1 MCILVSMFIDL
12 VPNRNSP
19 PAILLRESFREG
31 SKVKKRTIANLSSWP
46 GSRIEVF
53 RRLLRGE
60 LDSLPLQELFQGPI
74 FGVLFVLKQ
83 IADQLGLSAA
93 IGHSRLGKLALFLV
107 LARLPHQG
115 SRLSA
120 VRWAQDH
127 AVSEVLGLN
136 SFDEDDLYAA
146 LDDLEARQEK
156 IERALYQQYQRRCG
170 KQPPRLF
177 LYDVTSS
184 YLEGQCNELGEFGY
198 NRDGKKGKLQ
208 IVIGLLTDA
217 AGEPLAVRVFEG
229 NRSDPTTVAEQI
241 KIIKEQFQV
250 EELVFVGDRGMVKSK
265 GKQALEQAKLRYI
278 TALTDP
284 QIRGLLKRGIL
295 QLELFSEQLCEV
307 EDHGVRYVLRKNE
320 TEAARERHRLE
331 DKLAKLKEKIA
342 ARNEETKSKRRCQP
356 EAGKRK
362 LEAWIAQHKLNG
374 LVELKL
380 DGRMLRLERHETAI
394 ATSLEL
400 AGCYVVTTDVLP
412 ENMSTQEVHDS
423 YVSLQKVERDFR
435 AMKTGLLEVRPLFVR
450 KESRTR
456 GHVFCCMLALKLS
469 CELERRLREHFG
481 TTDRDPHAITLG
493 DALASLASLCLMQY
507 KVDEK
512 TTVTK
517 LPQPS
522 ANQAKILTALGVAL
536 PAMK

>member
-1 MCILVSMFIDL
+1 MLYLVGMYIDTI
-12 VPNRNSP
+12 PNRKSP
-19 PAILLRESFREG
+19 PAILLRQACRENG
-31 SKVKKRTIANLSSWP
+31 KVKNRTLANLSDWDRA
-46 GSRIEVF
+46 RIEAL
-53 RRLLRGE
+53 RRALRGE
-60 LDSLPLQELFQGPI
+60 FDHAALSEPTLGPV
-74 FGVLFVLKQ
+74 FGLLYTLKQ
-83 IADQLGLSAA
+83 MADILGLTAA
-93 IGHSRLGKLALFLV
+93 LGNNVFGKLALFLI
-107 LARLPHQG
+107 LARVAHQG

-120 VRWAQDH
+120 SRWAQDH
-127 AVSEVLGLN
+127 AVSEVVGLA

-146 LDDLEARQEK
+146 LDDLCGRQEK
-156 IERALYQQYQRRCG
+156 IERTLYRRYQSRRG
-170 KQPPRLF
+170 APLSRLF

-184 YLEGQCNELGEFGY
+184 YLEGEKNELGEFGY
-198 NRDGKKGKLQ
+198 DRDGKRGKLQ

-217 AGEPLAVRVFEG
+217 AGEPLAVRVFNG
-229 NRSDPTTVAEQI
+229 NTSDPTTVADQV

-278 TALTDP
+278 TALTNP

-394 ATSLEL
+394 ASSLEL

-469 CELERRLREHFG
+469 REMEQRLHKHFG
-481 TTDRDPHAITLG
+481 TTDSDLHAITLR
-493 DALASLASLCLMQY
+493 DALTSLGSLCLLQY
-507 KVDEK
+507 TIDEK

-517 LPQPS
+517 LPLPN
-522 ANQAKILTALGVAL
+522 AHQAKILT
-536 PAMK
+536 

>member
-1 MCILVSMFIDL
+1 MFIDL

-46 GSRIEVF
+46 ASRIEVF

-127 AVSEVLGLN
+127 AVSEVLGLD

-146 LDDLEARQEK
+146 LDDLWARQEK
-156 IERALYQQYQRRCG
+156 IALALYRHYQRRCG

-184 YLEGQCNELGEFGY
+184 YLEGECNELGEFGY

-208 IVIGLLTDA
+208 IVMGLLTDA
-217 AGEPLAVRVFEG
+217 EGEPLAVRVFAG
-229 NRSDPTTVAEQI
+229 NTADPVTVVDQI
-241 KIIKEQFQV
+241 QILQEQFQV
-250 EELVFVGDRGMVKSK
+250 QEFVFVGDRGMVKSK
-265 GKQALEQAKLRYI
+265 GIQALQKAKLHYI

-284 QIRGLLKRGIL
+284 QIRSLLGQKIL

-307 EDHGVRYVLRKNE
+307 EGAGVRYVLRKNQQ
-320 TEAARERHRLE
+320 EAARERHRLE
-331 DKLAKLKEKIA
+331 DKLE
-342 ARNEETKSKRRCQP
+342 
-356 EAGKRK
+356 
-362 LEAWIAQHKLNG
+362 
-374 LVELKL
+374 
-380 DGRMLRLERHETAI
+380 
-394 ATSLEL
+394 
-400 AGCYVVTTDVLP
+400 
-412 ENMSTQEVHDS
+412 
-423 YVSLQKVERDFR
+423 
-435 AMKTGLLEVRPLFVR
+435 
-450 KESRTR
+450 
-456 GHVFCCMLALKLS
+456 
-469 CELERRLREHFG
+469 
-481 TTDRDPHAITLG
+481 
-493 DALASLASLCLMQY
+493 
-507 KVDEK
+507 
-512 TTVTK
+512 
-517 LPQPS
+517 
-522 ANQAKILTALGVAL
+522 
-536 PAMK
+536 